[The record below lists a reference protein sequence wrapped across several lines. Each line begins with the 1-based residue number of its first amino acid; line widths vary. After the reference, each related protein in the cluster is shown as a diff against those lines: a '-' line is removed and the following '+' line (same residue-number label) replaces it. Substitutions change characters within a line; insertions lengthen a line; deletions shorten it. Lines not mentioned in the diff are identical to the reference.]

1 MQAHN
6 PPMAVPTHILHTPY
20 NILRGRPPPL
30 LTREP
35 YQTQSSA
42 LHRSYYAK
50 TITDWDISEDVKMVT
65 AEKYLCSSPLDASVD
80 VVSQN
85 PCRVKNEHYL
95 CGDEQTVCGR
105 YSDNALKPVTA
116 VALQQGIYMRFGDY
130 KVCQENLDPDN
141 KGYIPD
147 FVGVACPARDL
158 MSLQNLV
165 ADDPTHQPKMRIV
178 GEAKTPWKHDL
189 KTFWNRWKQAK
200 EHQYI
205 QQALGQIAAY
215 MHIFKMRYG
224 FLTTYNYTIFVT
236 QHLVGKE
243 PVLSITA
250 PVPAR
255 PTSTENL
262 SVRQYLYYLMY
273 CANNGNNYKFENPC
287 PFNEWVTGD
296 PKDIAPQDP
305 VTPIAKHTVMDE
317 YYQMT
322 PAPETEPLETSRLP
336 LYASRSEGWYSTM
349 LQYPTRRIYDID
361 CNPYVKINER
371 NIEVDLFE
379 DTGSQSLGYG
389 NDGAGSYSIGRP
401 EYGHAPRKISQ
412 QGPNLLSTGMK
423 YSGGM
428 SLMDKFKGAENRSTA
443 DTPFARQG
451 SRGGVDHHSSASH
464 MPVGHSPFLAE
475 RSGSQQGRYA
485 LTGRGTGSEFH
496 RFSPLRGQETAPRDS
511 LRSTEPEEAA
521 RREVA
526 EENQQQMVAAVAASD
541 EKTLAHH
548 GGPPKKDDDRGRRS
562 LKTAPTLA
570 THRDRRYKGQ

>member
-1 MQAHN
+1 
-6 PPMAVPTHILHTPY
+6 
-20 NILRGRPPPL
+20 
-30 LTREP
+30 
-35 YQTQSSA
+35 
-42 LHRSYYAK
+42 
-50 TITDWDISEDVKMVT
+50 
-65 AEKYLCSSPLDASVD
+65 
-80 VVSQN
+80 
-85 PCRVKNEHYL
+85 
-95 CGDEQTVCGR
+95 
-105 YSDNALKPVTA
+105 
-116 VALQQGIYMRFGDY
+116 
-130 KVCQENLDPDN
+130 
-141 KGYIPD
+141 
-147 FVGVACPARDL
+147 
-158 MSLQNLV
+158 
-165 ADDPTHQPKMRIV
+165 
-178 GEAKTPWKHDL
+178 
-189 KTFWNRWKQAK
+189 
-200 EHQYI
+200 
-205 QQALGQIAAY
+205 
-215 MHIFKMRYG
+215 MRYG
-224 FLTTYNYTIFVT
+224 FLTTYNYTIFIT

-349 LQYPTRRIYDID
+349 LQYLTRRIYDID

-389 NDGAGSYSIGRP
+389 NDGAGSYTIGRP

-423 YSGGM
+423 YSGRM

-485 LTGRGTGSEFH
+485 LTGRGTKSEFH
-496 RFSPLRGQETAPRDS
+496 RSSPLRGQETAPRDS

-526 EENQQQMVAAVAASD
+526 EENLQQMVAAVVASD

-562 LKTAPTLA
+562 LKTTPTLA

>member
-1 MQAHN
+1 
-6 PPMAVPTHILHTPY
+6 
-20 NILRGRPPPL
+20 
-30 LTREP
+30 
-35 YQTQSSA
+35 
-42 LHRSYYAK
+42 
-50 TITDWDISEDVKMVT
+50 MVT
-65 AEKYLCSSPLDASVD
+65 AEKYLRSNPLDASVD

-85 PCRVKNEHYL
+85 PCRVKSEHYL

-158 MSLQNLV
+158 TSLQNLAV
-165 ADDPTHQPKMRIV
+165 DDPTHQPKMRIV

-215 MHIFKMRYG
+215 MHLFKMRYG

-236 QHLVGKE
+236 QHLVDEE

-255 PTSTENL
+255 PTSTESL
-262 SVRQYLYYLMY
+262 SVRQYLYYPVY
-273 CANNGNNYKFENPC
+273 CANNGNDYKFENPC

-296 PKDIAPQDP
+296 PKDITPQDP

-322 PAPETEPLETSRLP
+322 PVPETETLETSRLP
-336 LYASRSEGWYSTM
+336 LYAAISEGWYSTM
-349 LQYPTRRIYDID
+349 LQYPTHRIYDID
-361 CNPYVKINER
+361 RNPYVKINER

-379 DTGSQSLGYG
+379 DTGSQSLGYE
-389 NDGAGSYSIGRP
+389 NDSAGSHSIGRA
-401 EYGHAPRKISQ
+401 EDGHAPRKLSQ
-412 QGPNLLSTGMK
+412 QGPNLLSMGMK
-423 YSGGM
+423 YSGGV
-428 SLMDKFKGAENRSTA
+428 SLMDKFKGVENRSTA

-451 SRGGVDHHSSASH
+451 SRRGVDHHSSDFDMS
-464 MPVGHSPFLAE
+464 VGCSPLLAE
-475 RSGSQQGRYA
+475 RSGSHQRRYA
-485 LTGRGTGSEFH
+485 LTGRGTGSKFH
-496 RFSPLRGQETAPRDS
+496 GSSPLRGREAAPRDS
-511 LRSTEPEEAA
+511 LRPTEPEEAA
-521 RREVA
+521 RREA
-526 EENQQQMVAAVAASD
+526 GEENQQQMAAAVVASD

-548 GGPPKKDDDRGRRS
+548 GGPPKKDADRGRRS

-570 THRDRRYKGQ
+570 THRDRRDKG